1 MCKIMEEI
9 HDDAYHAGWAGGWA
23 GGEAKGLVDGEEK
36 KAKETALKLAARGDS
51 AEGIAE
57 LLEYDVDTVKKWIH
71 DGKAVN

>member
-23 GGEAKGLVDGEEK
+23 GGEEK